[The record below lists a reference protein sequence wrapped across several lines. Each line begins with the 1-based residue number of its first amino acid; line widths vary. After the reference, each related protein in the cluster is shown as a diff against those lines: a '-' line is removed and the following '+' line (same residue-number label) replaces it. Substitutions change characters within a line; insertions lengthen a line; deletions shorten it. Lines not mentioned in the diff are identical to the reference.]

1 MNRRAWNWW
10 SIPGCLFT
18 EKPLSAFLRNV
29 CWHYAA
35 SGLVE
40 YTESGRDGLLIESV
54 SRILNLVHDLVKQFP
69 FVGGQGRFHA
79 DVVVD
84 GGEVWAQL

>member
-18 EKPLSAFLRNV
+18 GKLLLHSFVTSAGNQ
-29 CWHYAA
+29 AA

-40 YTESGRDGLLIESV
+40 YTESVRDGLLIESV
-54 SRILNLVHDLVKQFP
+54 SRILNS
-69 FVGGQGRFHA
+69 
-79 DVVVD
+79 
-84 GGEVWAQL
+84 